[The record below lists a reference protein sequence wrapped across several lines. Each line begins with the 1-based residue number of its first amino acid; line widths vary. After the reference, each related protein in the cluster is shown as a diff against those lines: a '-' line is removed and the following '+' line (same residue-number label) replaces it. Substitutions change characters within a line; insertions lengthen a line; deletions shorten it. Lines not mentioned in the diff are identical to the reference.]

1 MSRAPDPGPG
11 PGPNPGPAFGP
22 DPAPGSAPGSARD
35 PGPARDPGRTVGP
48 GPARDPG
55 PAFGPGPGP
64 APASGPDPDRD
75 PERHSDHAADARLR
89 AVFARAAYDVTP
101 SPVPLAAVRR
111 RGRAH
116 RRRRTVTL
124 AVLAVLSVSGA
135 SAVAAL
141 SLPGE
146 HDRPVRGAPAVPSV
160 RAVPTG
166 TAGPGRAAGPRVTPV
181 REVRAGQRVDAGRGW
196 RVWLTSEGK
205 HWSGTES
212 EENFRSVT
220 DGNVETST
228 PGISAQSE
236 GGPSGIFLSGLYY
249 GTRAVGR
256 VELRDADGRTALAT
270 LLELPGRPGWGVWYA
285 HMPASLREPGSTPD
299 LALYDR
305 TGRRLADLDG
315 MPGS

>member
-1 MSRAPDPGPG
+1 MTPAPGPG
-11 PGPNPGPAFGP
+11 PDPGADSGP
-22 DPAPGSAPGSARD
+22 DPAS
-35 PGPARDPGRTVGP
+35 
-48 GPARDPG
+48 
-55 PAFGPGPGP
+55 GP
-64 APASGPDPDRD
+64 APASLGVPGPHPASPGAPGPDPATDD
-75 PERHSDHAADARLR
+75 RLR

-101 SPVPLAAVRR
+101 GPVPLAAVRR
-111 RGRAH
+111 RGLAH

-124 AVLAVLSVSGA
+124 AALAVLSVSGA
-135 SAVAAL
+135 ATVAAL
-141 SLPGE
+141 ALPGE
-146 HDRPVRGAPAVPSV
+146 QQRPVRLAPLVPSLP
-160 RAVPTG
+160 ALPTG
-166 TAGPGRAAGPRVTPV
+166 TAGPGRVTAPQVTPV
-181 REVRAGQRVDAGRGW
+181 RVVEAGQRVDAGRGW

-205 HWSGTES
+205 HWSGPES

-236 GGPSGIFLSGLYY
+236 GDPSGIFLSGLYY

-285 HMPASLREPGSTPD
+285 HMPASLRDPGSTPD

-305 TGRRLADLDG
+305 TGRRLAGLGG